1 MSTTPTSSPI
11 GDDANP
17 EDMGPVDPTIVDP
30 AIARESNNQNVMQE
44 MIDFVNVMKSEII
57 SSQQLQESLSQ
68 ELQLLKF
75 GINRETNPTIR
86 VSQPTSS
93 ATTPRFQPQSHS
105 TSRQLF
111 TSDILPTTTRD
122 TTFNNQLTTHN
133 TMRQHYRQ
141 QPPPAPNI
149 STTEPLHVPPQQPS
163 SSNNEEDTGQPFPFE
178 QFPQHVIDPTPE
190 STFQPSTSSYY
201 DDLMKDFAPH
211 RKVNLNVTRSEVP
224 SNPSTS
230 QCKLRSLEFDSVQK
244 FIEAFVLECGKY
256 LGEDLLMADYMSLPV
271 LMQLRSYERT
281 ANVTNGKMQITAN
294 RCNLPNH
301 LMYRLI
307 FLYSGPKSKHQWLIN
322 FVGQLCQPRF
332 C

>member
-1 MSTTPTSSPI
+1 MH
-11 GDDANP
+11 
-17 EDMGPVDPTIVDP
+17 EDKQLRLIVLYFVVVNIENQHVDPTIIDP
-30 AIARESNNQNVMQE
+30 AIARESNNQNVKMQE
-44 MIDFVNVMKSEII
+44 IMDFMIA
-57 SSQQLQESLSQ
+57 SQQLQELHSQ

-75 GINRETNPTIR
+75 GINKEPNPNIR
-86 VSQPTSS
+86 ASQPAYSS
-93 ATTPRFQPQSHS
+93 ITPRFQPQSHS

-178 QFPQHVIDPTPE
+178 QFQQHVLDPPPE
-190 STFQPSTSSYY
+190 STFHPSTSTYY

-256 LGEDLLMADYMSLPV
+256 LGEDLLMVDGRL
-271 LMQLRSYERT
+271 YEPAGLNAT
-281 ANVTNGKMQITAN
+281 SI
-294 RCNLPNH
+294 L
-301 LMYRLI
+301 
-307 FLYSGPKSKHQWLIN
+307 
-322 FVGQLCQPRF
+322 
-332 C
+332 

>member
-1 MSTTPTSSPI
+1 MSTTPTSSPT
-11 GDDANP
+11 DDNANP
-17 EDMGPVDPTIVDP
+17 EDMGPVDPPIVDP
-30 AIARESNNQNVMQE
+30 AIARESNNQNVQIQE
-44 MIDFVNVMKSEII
+44 MMDLLMAT
-57 SSQQLQESLSQ
+57 QQLQEQHSQ

-75 GINRETNPTIR
+75 GINRDSTQPLR
-86 VSQPTSS
+86 VSQPAPTSI
-93 ATTPRFQPQSHS
+93 TPRHQPQSHG

-122 TTFNNQLTTHN
+122 TTFNNQLTSHN
-133 TMRQHYRQ
+133 NMRQHYRE

-149 STTEPLHVPPQQPS
+149 STTEPLQVQPQHSS
-163 SSNNEEDTGQPFPFE
+163 SSNNEDTYQPFPFE
-178 QFPQHVIDPTPE
+178 QFPQHVIDPTPD

-224 SNPSTS
+224 SNPATS
-230 QCKLRSLEFDSVQK
+230 QCKLRSLDFDSVQK

-281 ANVTNGKMQITAN
+281 ANVTNGLLQITAN

-307 FLYSGPKSKHQWLIN
+307 FLYS
-322 FVGQLCQPRF
+322 
-332 C
+332 